1 MILLGGM
8 PDDPKWNDLQL
19 EASDLIEAA
28 RPRLVLQKGCH
39 KHCRGRFPA
48 MPFGISH
55 GGGQPR
61 PKVLNQHPNNR
72 LVLQELVESES
83 LSRISGFANGNH
95 LPFWQQSVLIRFTRP
110 LSNVATSAL

>member
-19 EASDLIEAA
+19 EASDLVEAA

-39 KHCRGRFPA
+39 KHRRGRFPA

-83 LSRISGFANGNH
+83 LSRISGFANGNR